1 MREAQEKQVQVVAD
15 LLTVAARL
23 KLPMLLVG
31 AGARILIF
39 DRRYNVEGR
48 ATTDLDFAV
57 LVDSWSDYQSLS
69 AEMTHGT
76 NPCFRA
82 TDIPHKFIHIQTGT
96 EVDIVPF
103 GPIGQPNQQIQ
114 WSNGNQ
120 MSLLGLDEALS
131 SAEVLT
137 MEGTKFNVVNT
148 TAFLVLKLIAWNDRK
163 ASKDLEDIYFIL
175 DKYEDDRI
183 YEELADELSQGLI
196 EFEQAAAFLLGR
208 DIQKTFNETTI
219 IELNK
224 ILSQILQN
232 SNTLFPQLISY
243 TFDAEEWDAK
253 FDLIVRRFEEL
264 QRGIEYTSY
273 RQTS

>member
-1 MREAQEKQVQVVAD
+1 MREEQEKQVLVD

-23 KLPMLLVG
+23 KLPMLVVG

-57 LVDSWSDYQSLS
+57 RVDSWSDYQSLS
-69 AEMTHGT
+69 AEMTHGS

-82 TDIPHKFIHIQTGT
+82 TYIPHKFIHIQTET

-103 GPIGQPNQQIQ
+103 GPIGQPNQIIE

-120 MSLLGLDEALS
+120 MSF
-131 SAEVLT
+131 
-137 MEGTKFNVVNT
+137 K
-148 TAFLVLKLIAWNDRK
+148 
-163 ASKDLEDIYFIL
+163 
-175 DKYEDDRI
+175 
-183 YEELADELSQGLI
+183 
-196 EFEQAAAFLLGR
+196 
-208 DIQKTFNETTI
+208 
-219 IELNK
+219 K

-232 SNTLFPQLISY
+232 SNTLFPQLIYY
-243 TFDAEEWDAK
+243 TFDTEEWDAK
-253 FDLIVRRFEEL
+253 FDIIVRCFEAL
-264 QRGIEYTSY
+264 QRGIEYINY

>member
-1 MREAQEKQVQVVAD
+1 MREAQEKQVLVD
-15 LLTVAARL
+15 ILTVAARL
-23 KLPMLLVG
+23 KLPMLVVG

-39 DRRYNVEGR
+39 DRRYNIEGR

-57 LVDSWSDYQSLS
+57 RVDSWSDYQSLS
-69 AEMTHGT
+69 AEMTHGS

-96 EVDIVPF
+96 EVDLVPF
-103 GPIGQPNQQIQ
+103 GPIGQPNQQIE
-114 WSNGNQ
+114 WSDGNQ

-137 MEGTKFNVVNT
+137 MEGIEFKVVNT
-148 TAFLVLKLIAWNDRK
+148 AAFLVLKLIAWNDRK
-163 ASKDLEDIYFIL
+163 AAKDLEDVYFIL
-175 DKYEDDRI
+175 NKYEDDRI

-196 EFEQAAAFLLGR
+196 EFEQAAGFLLGR
-208 DIQKTFNETTI
+208 DIQKIFNEATI

-243 TFDAEEWDAK
+243 TVDTEEWDAK
-253 FDLIVRRFEEL
+253 FDIIVCRFEAL
-264 QRGIEYTSY
+264 QRGIEYINY

>member
-1 MREAQEKQVQVVAD
+1 MREAQEKQVLVD
-15 LLTVAARL
+15 ILTVAARL
-23 KLPMLLVG
+23 KLPMLVVG

-39 DRRYNVEGR
+39 DRRYNIEGL

-57 LVDSWSDYQSLS
+57 RVDSWSDYQSLS
-69 AEMTHGT
+69 AEMTHGS

-96 EVDIVPF
+96 EVDLVPF
-103 GPIGQPNQQIQ
+103 GPIGQPNQQIE
-114 WSNGNQ
+114 WSDGNQ

-137 MEGTKFNVVNT
+137 MEGIEFKVVNT
-148 TAFLVLKLIAWNDRK
+148 AAFLVLKLIAWNDRK
-163 ASKDLEDIYFIL
+163 AAKDLEDVYFIL
-175 DKYEDDRI
+175 NKYEDDRI

-196 EFEQAAAFLLGR
+196 EFEQAAGFLLGR
-208 DIQKTFNETTI
+208 DIQKIFNEATI

-243 TFDAEEWDAK
+243 TVDTEEWDAK
-253 FDLIVRRFEEL
+253 FDIIVCRFEAL
-264 QRGIEYTSY
+264 QRGIEYINY